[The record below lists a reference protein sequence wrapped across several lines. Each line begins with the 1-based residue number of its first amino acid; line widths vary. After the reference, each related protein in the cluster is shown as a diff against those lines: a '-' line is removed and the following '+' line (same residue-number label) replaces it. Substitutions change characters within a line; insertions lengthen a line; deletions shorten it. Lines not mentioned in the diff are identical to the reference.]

1 MRRSLGFLFLASS
14 LVACSALRK
23 PFRDNTPAHREP
35 GTTSIYGTWVLRE
48 PDSTA
53 FAGANLVE
61 MELTPATFTITA
73 TYPTGAPVVVRGT
86 TALTGTGLVVFT
98 PTEGMTSESARWRI
112 SLAPGV
118 PVTLLASAAGSTLV
132 FAPAASSEIR
142 GDNVATS
149 SVWHRK
155 EVAQQAGIVETPKK
169 SP

>member
-1 MRRSLGFLFLASS
+1 MNRSLGLVLLAST
-14 LVACSALRK
+14 LVACGTLK
-23 PFRDNTPAHREP
+23 KTFRDDTPAHREP
-35 GTTSIYGTWVLRE
+35 GSTSIYGTWVLRD

-61 MELTPATFTITA
+61 MQLAPSTFTITA
-73 TYPTGAPVVVRGT
+73 TYPTGDPVVVRGT
-86 TALTGTGLVVFT
+86 SALTGTGLVTFT
-98 PTEGMTSESARWRI
+98 PMEGMTSESAHWRI
-112 SLAPGV
+112 SLSPGV

-132 FAPAASSEIR
+132 FAPAGQSEIS

-155 EVAQQAGIVETPKK
+155 EVAQQAGIVEPAKK